1 MVAQKVLLQPLKDT
15 VARLVG
21 EDALVEVGALAA
33 GGLVVVVRVKRNL
46 PEAWNYSVNKG
57 DRRFHPFTSLP
68 G

>member
-33 GGLVVVVRVKRNL
+33 GGLVVVVGVQWNF
-46 PEAWNYSVNKG
+46 PES
-57 DRRFHPFTSLP
+57 
-68 G
+68 